1 MKSVLLFV
9 FVSIAFTSCTR
20 KELDVRPAPEIEWV
34 SIENGLMEAKK
45 KDKKVLVNVY
55 TDWCDF
61 CKKMT
66 NTVYPDSS
74 VRSSVYE
81 HFVSVGLNAESEKI
95 VTYQGESFTEK
106 ELSKKLG
113 IRSYPTMLFLNS
125 DGELIL
131 QSNGYM
137 PANDFNRMLM
147 YMGSNAYLTME
158 FIDYVPDNSTAKR

>member
-1 MKSVLLFV
+1 MKSVLFSAFV
-9 FVSIAFTSCTR
+9 ILTVLSCAR
-20 KELDVRPAPEIEWV
+20 HELDVRPAPEIEWV
-34 SIENGLMEAKK
+34 SIEKGLNDAKDR
-45 KDKKVLVNVY
+45 DKKILVNVF

-66 NTVYPDSS
+66 TSVYPDSA
-74 VRSSVYE
+74 VRSTVYE
-81 HFVSVGLNAESEKI
+81 HFVSVGLNAESEKM
-95 VTYQGESFTEK
+95 VQYQGETLTEK
-106 ELSKKLG
+106 ELARKMG

-137 PANDFNRMLM
+137 PANDFSRMLM

>member
-1 MKSVLLFV
+1 MKSALFSALVILSVL
-9 FVSIAFTSCTR
+9 SCSNE
-20 KELDVRPAPEIEWV
+20 ELVLRPAPEIEWV
-34 SIENGLMEAKK
+34 SIEKGLKDAKDS
-45 KDKKVLVNVY
+45 DKKILVNVY

-66 NTVYPDSS
+66 NTVYPDST

-81 HFVSVGLNAESEKI
+81 HFVSVGLNAESEKM
-95 VTYQGESFTEK
+95 VRYQGEDLTEK
-106 ELSKKLG
+106 QLARKLG

>member
-1 MKSVLLFV
+1 MKSVLILT
-9 FVSIAFTSCTR
+9 SIVLLTTTCGNNQMS
-20 KELDVRPAPEIEWV
+20 DRPAPEIEWV
-34 SIENGLMEAKK
+34 SIEDGLRQANESG
-45 KDKKVLVNVY
+45 KKVLVNVY

-66 NTVYPDSS
+66 NTVYPDST
-74 VRSSVYE
+74 VRASVYD
-81 HFVSVGLNAESEKI
+81 HFVSVGLNAESEK
-95 VTYQGESFTEK
+95 VVRYQGEMLTEK
-106 ELSKKLG
+106 ELARKLG
-113 IRSYPTMLFLNS
+113 IRSYPTMLFLNP

-158 FIDYVPDNSTAKR
+158 FIDFVPDNSTAKR

>member
-20 KELDVRPAPEIEWV
+20 KEFDVRPAPEIEWV

>member
-1 MKSVLLFV
+1 MKSVLYLAIV
-9 FVSIAFTSCTR
+9 FLSVLSCTSE
-20 KELDVRPAPEIEWV
+20 ELDVRPAPEIEWV
-34 SIENGLMEAKK
+34 SIEEGLQDAKESG
-45 KDKKVLVNVY
+45 KKVLVNVY

-66 NTVYPDSS
+66 NTVYPDST

-81 HFVSVGLNAESEKI
+81 HFVSVGLNAESEKM
-95 VTYQGESFTEK
+95 VQYQGESLTEK
-106 ELSKKLG
+106 DLARKLG

-137 PANDFNRMLM
+137 PANDFNRMLV

-158 FIDYVPDNSTAKR
+158 FIDFVPDNSTAKR